1 MGLSFH
7 DKAEVLERI
16 LGDHPDV
23 EFVQI
28 QMNYIDMES
37 TAVDARRVYETC
49 LRFHKPVIVM
59 EPVKGGSLCKAA
71 AKGAASFRYPPA
83 GRLSQGVKRKLCH
96 SFRGRS

>member
-37 TAVDARRVYETC
+37 IAVDARRVYETC
-49 LRFHKPVIVM
+49 LRFHK
-59 EPVKGGSLCKAA
+59 
-71 AKGAASFRYPPA
+71 RD
-83 GRLSQGVKRKLCH
+83 CH
-96 SFRGRS
+96 GTR